1 MKRFHFSILEK
12 KVDRR
17 LNVKGK
23 DLTPKRHDPKET
35 RFDPKETPKMMFD
48 PKDDDPKDDPKDD
61 LGSVTK

>member
-23 DLTPKRHDPKET
+23 DLTPKM
-35 RFDPKETPKMMFD
+35 TPKF
-48 PKDDDPKDDPKDD
+48 DPKDDPKEE
-61 LGSVTK
+61 KPAR